1 MGGVTI
7 QTGGDCFENSPRLS
21 LTPEGVRLLSFLG
34 RLPPIRENQIRDK
47 SKADGL
53 AKTIVCLQAFWMIV
67 QTIARLKAHLP
78 ITLLEI
84 NTIGHVLC
92 ALVLYLLWWSKPLEV
107 RDPVLMP
114 HEDWMDP
121 YMSLM
126 WMCSPISSCKSDE
139 VTEMR
144 CMAYTPATQ
153 RGTGP
158 TTTVEP
164 NTRINPQNALVKS
177 HQTRSHETHFSVG
190 STGAR
195 DPVKFIGP
203 LGPFRVGSNERSP
216 SPHPSPSPYDHNVS
230 YELKDTKVETASEHE
245 VFFNLQTPSHGLQ
258 HTRGYCRRAF
268 SDCKRTPLS
277 VFAVNRWQEANKLI
291 DELWTQCEKRPSYMN
306 FFFTTSTLGLFVGE
320 SSYIDSHV
328 ANFLGLSYLGSVN
341 IHKDR
346 LKSVLAFAAAAYGA
360 LHIAAWNEFFPTPVE
375 RYLWITSSVAIGSS
389 GISLWLW
396 FLVKERW
403 ERVDVVGSKL
413 SQNRALSII
422 AQFVFV
428 PLFLMARIY
437 LVVEGFVSLRRV
449 PVAVYQTPEWSD
461 YFPHL

>member
-7 QTGGDCFENSPRLS
+7 QTGGDCFENNPKLS

-34 RLPPIRENQIRDK
+34 RLPPIHENQILDK

-53 AKTIVCLQAFWMIV
+53 AKTIVCFQAFWMIV
-67 QTIARLKAHLP
+67 QTIARLITHLP

-107 RDPVLMP
+107 RDPVLIP
-114 HEDWMDP
+114 HEAWMDP
-121 YMSLM
+121 YLSLM
-126 WMCSPISSCKSDE
+126 WMCSPISSCKPDE

-144 CMAYTPATQ
+144 CMAYTPPTQ

-158 TTTVEP
+158 TITVEP
-164 NTRINPQNALVKS
+164 NTHVDPTNALVYS
-177 HQTRSHETHFSVG
+177 HQERSHETRFSVG

-203 LGPFRVGSNERSP
+203 LGPFRVGSHERA
-216 SPHPSPSPYDHNVS
+216 PSPSPYDHNVI
-230 YELKDTKVETASEHE
+230 YELKDTRVKTATEHE
-245 VFFNLQTPSHGLQ
+245 IFFALQQPIHGLQ

-268 SDCKRTPLS
+268 SDCKKRDELS
-277 VFAVNRWQEANKLI
+277 QHAINRWLLANKSI
-291 DELWTQCEKRPSYMN
+291 DDLWTQCEKRPSYMD

-320 SSYIDSHV
+320 ASYIDTHI

-341 IHKDR
+341 VHKDR

-360 LHIAAWNEFFPTPVE
+360 LHIAAWNEFFPTRAE
-375 RYLWITSSVAIGSS
+375 RFLWIASSLTIGSS
-389 GISLWLW
+389 GIFLWLW

-403 ERVDVVGSKL
+403 EKVDVVGSKI
-413 SQNRALSII
+413 SQNRILSIVGRFI
-422 AQFVFV
+422 VV
-428 PLFLMARIY
+428 PLFVLARVY
-437 LVVEGFVSLRRV
+437 LVVEGFVSLRKV
-449 PVAVYQTPEWSD
+449 PRDVYKTPEWSD
-461 YFPHL
+461 YLPHL